1 MSIAKER
8 FSFVQSGIRV
18 VQDISEFDP
27 NQFKKDV
34 ASKIN
39 SKIQPPGNFINPK
52 IPGLSVSTTSEVNV
66 ETKTNNCK
74 PEYKKYINHA
84 VETFQKY
91 LGYVAMIDPTDTTQ
105 TVCGYLR
112 ELDSDKLCDIIMNP
126 MAIQFDLSGLI
137 AIDYTAMGECLTGN
151 EITPLDKKAI
161 ANVATGLVINTY
173 DKDNPNVK
181 GYFTKL
187 MDVLPDK
194 EIQSITIQSSLE
206 YYSQNGSVYPV
217 NDILSFETEYPKIS
231 NQETL
236 SGLIDNMSLPTR
248 LSEKDQFT
256 EFNQFVSLLEINT
269 RQGINVKESLYKTKN
284 PELVQLSNSTTLQNS
299 TLIEPNLD
307 QPVHWIN
314 IYDKIN

>member
-8 FSFVQSGIRV
+8 FSFVQSGIKI

-27 NQFKKDV
+27 NQFKKDI
-34 ASKIN
+34 ASKIG
-39 SKIQPPGNFINPK
+39 SKITPPNNFINPK
-52 IPGLSVSTTSEVNV
+52 IPGLSTSTTTSVNV
-66 ETKTNNCK
+66 ESKANNCK

-105 TVCGYLR
+105 TVCGYMR

-137 AIDYTAMGECLTGN
+137 DIDYTAMGECLTGN

-187 MDVLPDK
+187 MNVLPDK
-194 EIQSITIQSSLE
+194 EVQSTTIQTSLE
-206 YYSQNGSVYPV
+206 YYSQNGSIYPV
-217 NDILSFETEYPKIS
+217 NDILSFETDYPKIN

-236 SGLIDNMSLPTR
+236 SGLIDNMSLPSR
-248 LSEKDQFT
+248 LSEKDQFI
-256 EFNQFVSLLEINT
+256 EFNQFASLLEDNT
-269 RQGINVKESLYKTKN
+269 QPNLNVKESLYKTTN
-284 PELVQLSNSTTLQNS
+284 PELIQLSNSTTLQNS
-299 TLIEPNLD
+299 TLTEPNLD
-307 QPVHWIN
+307 QPVHWMN